1 MAKAQLHSKA
11 PTDEKSNK
19 TGKTQKSLEQEPL
32 AESPSQQPAVN
43 PLHKPTPSSMQVLQR
58 TIGNRAVQSLVEKKP
73 QGANDSTVIQRHVG
87 SFAEPTAI
95 ATNSL
100 LTATADSMG
109 AVQSAQGMFQAYRSM
124 AASTPIPTSE
134 ERNPD
139 RGGEGH
145 GYEFDD
151 DVVE

>member
-1 MAKAQLHSKA
+1 
-11 PTDEKSNK
+11 
-19 TGKTQKSLEQEPL
+19 
-32 AESPSQQPAVN
+32 
-43 PLHKPTPSSMQVLQR
+43 MQVLQR

-100 LTATADSMG
+100 LTATADSINSGMG